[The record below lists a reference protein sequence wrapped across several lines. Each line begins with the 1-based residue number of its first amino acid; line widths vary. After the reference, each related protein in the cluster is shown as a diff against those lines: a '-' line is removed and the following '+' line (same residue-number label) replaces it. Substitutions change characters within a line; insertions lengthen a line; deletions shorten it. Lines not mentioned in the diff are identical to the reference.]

1 MQTWYKEQ
9 KGKINESIVPF
20 VKYLKQNQSYRHIE
34 NLRYV
39 RMYGNLDI
47 MGLSSTQY
55 ARPNPSTV
63 NNRVTLNVIKS
74 CVDTAQSKI
83 AKNRPKPTF
92 LTSGGDFS
100 QQKRAKKL
108 DKFVLGQFYATNI
121 YDTAA
126 QVFLD
131 AGIFGTG
138 VIKIFEEEGQI
149 KVERTIPDELM
160 IDDSEGIY
168 GTPRNLYQVK
178 VVDRDLLRDMFPRFK
193 IQIDGLQSVSMTGF
207 QMSEHYA
214 SDQVL
219 VYEAWHLGNKESPGR
234 HVICIDG
241 ADLMVEQ
248 WDEPTFPFCFFR
260 WCKRPYGFWGQGI
273 AEELLGIQ
281 IEINKILRN
290 IQIAQHLLSAP
301 AVYIEQ
307 GSGIISQ
314 QLSNEIG
321 RIIKFKGTMPVTK
334 VDPIVAPEMYAYLDK
349 LYARAFEIVG
359 ISQMSAQSQKPAG
372 LNSGRALRE
381 FSDIE
386 SSRFVIVSQAWE
398 KFFMDA
404 AKQMIGVARQI
415 YKDDPDFSVKVK
427 GKKFLETIKWADVD
441 LEEDQ
446 YVMQIFPTSLL
457 PTEPAGRLEAVQE
470 LIAGQ
475 MIDPETGMELL
486 DFPDLQRAGDLRF
499 ASRDV
504 VRDYVDQIVEDGI
517 FFSPEPFMDLA
528 YAVKYGQMAYN
539 RAKLENTPE
548 EHLELVR
555 RFIEQAIALAEP
567 PPASVPQAEMPMEAP
582 MEEPMDTMAMPQEP
596 QPMPMD
602 GL

>member
-1 MQTWYKEQ
+1 MQTWFKEE
-9 KGKINESIVPF
+9 KGKINEAVVPF
-20 VKYLKQNQSYRHIE
+20 VKYLKQHQSYRHLE
-34 NLRYV
+34 NLRHV

-74 CVDTAQSKI
+74 CIDTAQSKI
-83 AKNRPKPTF
+83 AKNKPKPTF

-108 DKFVLGQFYATNI
+108 DKFVLGQFYANNM
-121 YDTAA
+121 YDVAA
-126 QVFLD
+126 QSFID

-138 VIKIFEEEGQI
+138 VIKIFEEDGKIQ
-149 KVERTIPDELM
+149 VERTIPDELM

-168 GTPRNLYQVK
+168 GTPRNMYQVK
-178 VVDRDLLRDMFPRFK
+178 VVDRDLLRDMFPRYK
-193 IQIDGLQSVSMTGF
+193 IQIDSLQSVAMTGF

-219 VYEAWHLGNKESPGR
+219 VYEAWHLGSRDSIGR
-234 HVICIDG
+234 HVICIEG

-248 WDEPTFPFCFFR
+248 WDQPTFPFVFFR
-260 WCKRPYGFWGQGI
+260 WSKRPYGFWGQGI

-281 IEINKILRN
+281 VEINKILRN

-334 VDPIVAPEMYAYLDK
+334 ADPIVAGEMYAYLDK

-404 AKQMIGVARQI
+404 AKQMIGCAKKI
-415 YKDDPDFSVKVK
+415 YKDDPEFAVNVK

-446 YVMQIFPTSLL
+446 YIMQIFPTSML
-457 PTEPAGRLEAVQE
+457 PTEPAGRLEAVTE
-470 LIAGQ
+470 MVASQ
-475 MIDPETGMELL
+475 MIDPETGLELL
-486 DFPDLQRAGDLRF
+486 DFPDLERTADLRR

-517 FFSPEPFMDLA
+517 FFAPEPFMDLK

-539 RAKLENTPE
+539 KAKLDYVPE

-555 RFIEQAIALAEP
+555 RFIEQALALAEP
-567 PPASVPQAEMPMEAP
+567 PPASVPAMEQPMPEEVPMEG
-582 MEEPMDTMAMPQEP
+582 MEVP
-596 QPMPMD
+596 QPMPM
-602 GL
+602 